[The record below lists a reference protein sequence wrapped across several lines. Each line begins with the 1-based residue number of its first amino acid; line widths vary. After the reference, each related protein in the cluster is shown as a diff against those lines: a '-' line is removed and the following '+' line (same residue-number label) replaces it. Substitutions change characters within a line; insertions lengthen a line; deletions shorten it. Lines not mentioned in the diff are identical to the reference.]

1 MNEIEE
7 TFNVCWILQ
16 RHVFL
21 ALQKKKKHH
30 IFSDSALQLADDIFT
45 VAVDYDMDDDE
56 EEEEVNTIFISAK
69 SIFRVRSLFC
79 QLLSRMLPSSL
90 KDRLLCF
97 VAEFYFYLECLKL

>member
-56 EEEEVNTIFISAK
+56 EEEEVNTIFIFAK
-69 SIFRVRSLFC
+69 SIFRVRSFKNVT
-79 QLLSRMLPSSL
+79 QLL
-90 KDRLLCF
+90 KDRMFCF
-97 VAEFYFYLECLKL
+97 VAEFYFYLEYLKR